1 MDIGKYKQWTILDWE
16 EQFRVEDANI
26 CAYFEEIPK
35 YVDLPD
41 EDELVISRLKERKL
55 VLEDSALVENVTDFN
70 FDFEEEFLEEELNAG
85 KSSSLYYEIGES
97 AESFCDFLACSDK
110 FDRFRGLGI
119 LYAAGRM
126 ASIHL
131 NIVQLDDNEFP
142 ELKRALLKRE
152 FFLLNKILGFLE
164 CEKLEVGE
172 LSEQI
177 EDFILRFHNIREK
190 FVDLKFNN

>member
-16 EQFRVEDANI
+16 EQFRMEEANI

-41 EDELVISRLKERKL
+41 EDELIISKLKERKL
-55 VLEDSALVENVTDFN
+55 LLEDSALLESVSD

-85 KSSSLYYEIGES
+85 KSSSLYYEIGKIT
-97 AESFCDFLACSDK
+97 ESFCDFLACSDN
-110 FDRFRGLGI
+110 FDRFCGLGI

-126 ASIHL
+126 ISIHL

-142 ELKRALLKRE
+142 ELKRALLKRQ
-152 FFLLNKILGFLE
+152 FFLLNKIIGFLE
-164 CEKLEVGE
+164 GEKLRIGR
-172 LSEQI
+172 LSEQV
-177 EDFILRFHNIREK
+177 EDFIVKFHGIREK
-190 FVDLKFNN
+190 FVDLKFK